1 MASKKVIFS
10 NIIGLAVLM
19 FTVSAGPAVSMSS
32 EHSSTNPQFRPI
44 DQPLALKAIV
54 TLGGL
59 GLIGLEL
66 WWFLFSQPKAQ
77 KTESQQG
84 IQSLNIT
91 VDGGYEP
98 SLIVVQ
104 SGQLVRLNFLR
115 KDPNSCLEKV
125 LFPDFQIAQDLPLN
139 QSVKIEF
146 TPKVPG
152 KYSFTCGMN
161 MFRGEIEVQ

>member
-1 MASKKVIFS
+1 MASKQVIFG
-10 NIIGLAVLM
+10 NIIGLVVLM

-32 EHSSTNPQFRPI
+32 EHSTTNPQFRPI
-44 DQPLALKAIV
+44 EQPLALKAIV

-66 WWFLFSQPKAQ
+66 WWFLWSQPKSQ
-77 KTESQQG
+77 KSEFQKG

-98 SLIVVQ
+98 SHLVVQ

>member
-1 MASKKVIFS
+1 MASKNMIVS
-10 NIIGLAVLM
+10 HIILTILILM
-19 FTVSAGPAVSMSS
+19 TSGKGAFSMSS
-32 EHSSTNPQFRPI
+32 DHSMTNPQFRPVE
-44 DQPLALKAIV
+44 QPLVLKAIV

-66 WWFLFSQPKAQ
+66 WWFLFSQPKGQ

-84 IQSLNIT
+84 LQSLNIT

-139 QSVKIEF
+139 QSVQIEF
-146 TPKVPG
+146 TPKVRG

>member
-10 NIIGLAVLM
+10 NIIGLAVLI
-19 FTVSAGPAVSMSS
+19 FTAFVGPAVSMSS

-44 DQPLALKAIV
+44 EQPLALKAIV

-98 SLIVVQ
+98 SHLVVQ
-104 SGQLVRLNFLR
+104 SGQLVCLNFLR

>member
-1 MASKKVIFS
+1 
-10 NIIGLAVLM
+10 
-19 FTVSAGPAVSMSS
+19 
-32 EHSSTNPQFRPI
+32 
-44 DQPLALKAIV
+44 
-54 TLGGL
+54 
-59 GLIGLEL
+59 
-66 WWFLFSQPKAQ
+66 LFSQPKAQ

-98 SLIVVQ
+98 SHLVVQ

-125 LFPDFQIAQDLPLN
+125 LFPDFQIAHDLPLN

-146 TPKVPG
+146 TPKILG